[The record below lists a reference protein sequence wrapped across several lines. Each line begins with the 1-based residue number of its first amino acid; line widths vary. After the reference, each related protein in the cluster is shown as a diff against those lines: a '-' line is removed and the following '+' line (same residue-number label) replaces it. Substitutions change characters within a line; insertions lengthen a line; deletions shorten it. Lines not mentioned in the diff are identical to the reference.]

1 MELRTTENLVVD
13 TSTES
18 DHQTSRDKVLTE
30 FSKTNAVGQHIPGGM
45 LSISADGIKSG
56 SGILWASLGLGSTFM
71 GEVVPGMLRAFDAR
85 DLSRE
90 LWNSQQNLRDEFGNF
105 AKFNTPIVANG
116 KVYLATFSNQV
127 AVFGLLPIGNIAPS
141 VSARSSRAPHNT
153 VELSAEVSD
162 DSLPNSQGP
171 LTTNWVQVSGPGRA
185 FIEKPHDLKTKVI
198 FPSPGR
204 YLFRFAASDGELS
217 SDADVSVDLPVSE
230 AGLVGYWTF
239 NEGSGLAIKDAS
251 INRNDGSIVTKSA
264 ADPIWGVGEFAG
276 SVSLNHADHI
286 RIPASAS
293 LNRLRRQITVV
304 AHVYPRTLPATDYV
318 AVVQRQWRQ
327 TIHPDLFYLGYG
339 PTDVGLHYKWHLG
352 LVGSEVNLYR
362 LPGGQAEPKSGAWTQ
377 LAGTYNADTG
387 RAALYVD
394 GELIGST
401 IGVGEIRTRPGKLR
415 PPAHD
420 RS

>member
-1 MELRTTENLVVD
+1 MGSDRQISQTLRTGPGWLHGTPTYWNGEGGPYIYVWSSASPGLALRLSTHAVVEGRNMELRTTENLVVD

-71 GEVVPGMLRAFDAR
+71 GEVVPGICARLMLETYRA
-85 DLSRE
+85 S
-90 LWNSQQNLRDEFGNF
+90 FGTPNRTF
-105 AKFNTPIVANG
+105 VTSLVISKFNTPIVANG

-141 VSARSSRAPHNT
+141 VSARSSPAQHNT

-171 LTTNWVQVSGPGRA
+171 LTTSWVQVSGPGRA
-185 FIEKPHDLKTKVI
+185 SIEKPHDLKTKVI
-198 FPSPGR
+198 FHSPGR

-217 SDADVSVDLPVSE
+217 SDANVSVDLPVSE

-239 NEGSGLAIKDAS
+239 KEGSGLTVKDAS
-251 INRNDGSIVTKSA
+251 VNRNDGSSVTKSA
-264 ADPIWGVGEFAG
+264 TDPIWGVGEFAG

-286 RIPASAS
+286 RISASAS
-293 LNRLRRQITVV
+293 LNRLRRQITVWRMFIRNLARPIMSRWFNGNGRKRSIQTCFILVWAHRCWSSLQV
-304 AHVYPRTLPATDYV
+304 AS
-318 AVVQRQWRQ
+318 W
-327 TIHPDLFYLGYG
+327 
-339 PTDVGLHYKWHLG
+339 VGW
-352 LVGSEVNLYR
+352 
-362 LPGGQAEPKSGAWTQ
+362 
-377 LAGTYNADTG
+377 
-387 RAALYVD
+387 
-394 GELIGST
+394 
-401 IGVGEIRTRPGKLR
+401 
-415 PPAHD
+415 
-420 RS
+420 